1 LGVRVPPDVLARR
14 SAWLRGAEKH
24 RQASQHAGVQ
34 NRGYIMREKIIGFFE
49 DVVKEM
55 KKVTWPTKDELKDFT
70 SVVLVATLIMAVF
83 IYAVDTIV
91 NLALRYIL

>member
-1 LGVRVPPDVLARR
+1 
-14 SAWLRGAEKH
+14 
-24 RQASQHAGVQ
+24 
-34 NRGYIMREKIIGFFE
+34 MRDKIIGFFD